1 MLLSEYL
8 NLTDEL
14 DNLGVFD
21 AMLDADSP
29 FFINI
34 LRLKDTSTPEF
45 HDSYEHINEFFR
57 IIIKLLDHAE
67 KPEMT
72 DIFYRQADERLI
84 FSEVNEINL
93 GFAEGTTGSGF
104 GDDLRQQVLANGYK
118 IVKAGC
124 KDPEIF
130 QLMALFEKGIGADR
144 ISDMIS
150 TIILPDIKTY
160 TLRILRDL
168 KINSVTYPN
177 KDFDNDGYILN
188 PYKNRQILLLP
199 VELLHK
205 MTIAKEWED
214 VEDAISRNS
223 AIRFAMNR
231 TVMEEWSKYSTAEK
245 KDLIRKEIF
254 ENPKKCEG
262 ILTVY
267 RNKKINKLDLLGKDG
282 DPEYAAR
289 KLARIYELNG
299 GSFKSQTHRKEI
311 DSHTAAIEIL
321 DIFRDWVENQ
331 RGWEPIQTY
340 TRQKSEK
347 FVQRYIAACSSYYIK
362 VNNFD
367 ISFEADEG
375 RGPVDVKVSRG
386 NDKTLIEVKLSTNG
400 EYLHGYEIQVREYGK
415 AEGTDSLVY
424 LYIDMGNPGKTD
436 KICKACRDAKFNG
449 HKAPDLYLV
458 DASKKEA
465 ASKYNPMKNCRYG
478 LFVPDD
484 FLGIGS
490 DFDLNMNWD
499 GEDS

>member
-14 DNLGVFD
+14 DNLSVFD
-21 AMLDADSP
+21 ALLDADSP

-34 LRLKDTSTPEF
+34 LRLKDCSTPEF
-45 HDSYEHINEFFR
+45 QDSYEHINEFFR
-57 IIIKLLDHAE
+57 IIIKLLDNAE
-67 KPEMT
+67 VPEMS
-72 DIFYRQADERLI
+72 DIFYRQAYNCFK

-104 GDDLRQQVLANGYK
+104 GPDLRKQVLANGYT

-150 TIILPDIKTY
+150 TIILPDIQKY
-160 TLRILRDL
+160 TLRVL
-168 KINSVTYPN
+168 KYLHIDSITYPN
-177 KDFDNDGYILN
+177 KYFDKDGYLLN
-188 PYKNRQILLLP
+188 PYKKRRVLLLP
-199 VELLHK
+199 AEILHK

-214 VEDAISRNS
+214 VEDAIARNET
-223 AIRFAMNR
+223 IRFAMNR
-231 TVMEEWSKYSTAEK
+231 TVMDEWSKYSSAEK
-245 KDLIRKEIF
+245 KELVRTEVF
-254 ENPKKCEG
+254 ENPKKCEEV
-262 ILTVY
+262 ISAY
-267 RNKKINKLDLLGKDG
+267 RNEKIDKLDLLGKDS
-282 DPEYAAR
+282 DPEYAAK
-289 KLARIYELNG
+289 KLARNYELNG
-299 GSFKSQTHRKEI
+299 GDFKSQIHGQEI

-331 RGWEPIQTY
+331 KGWEPIQTY

-347 FVQRYIAACSSYYIK
+347 FVQRYIAACSTYYKK

-386 NDKTLIEVKLSTNG
+386 NDKTLIEVKLSTND
-400 EYLHGYEIQVREYGK
+400 EYLSGYEIQVGEYGK

-436 KICKACRDAKFNG
+436 KICKVCRDASFKG
-449 HKAPDLYLV
+449 YKAPDLYLV
-458 DASKKEA
+458 DARKKEA
-465 ASKYNPMKNCRYG
+465 ASKYKPLNVLRYG
-478 LFVPDD
+478 LFDPHDI
-484 FLGIGS
+484 LGVGVN
-490 DFDLNMNWD
+490 LN
-499 GEDS
+499 EKVF

>member
-21 AMLDADSP
+21 ALLDADSP

-34 LRLKDTSTPEF
+34 LRLKDCSTPEF
-45 HDSYEHINEFFR
+45 QDSYEHINEFFR
-57 IIIKLLDHAE
+57 GIIKRLDHAE
-67 KPEMT
+67 KPEMS
-72 DIFYRQADERLI
+72 DIFYRQAYHDFK

-104 GDDLRQQVLANGYK
+104 GDDLRKQVLANGYK

-150 TIILPDIKTY
+150 TIILPDIKKY
-160 TLRILRDL
+160 TLRVLRDL
-168 KINSVTYPN
+168 QITPLKYPN
-177 KDFDNDGYILN
+177 KYFDKDGYLLN
-188 PYKNRQILLLP
+188 PYKKRQILILP
-199 VELLHK
+199 VEILHK

-214 VEDAISRNS
+214 VEDAIARNET
-223 AIRFAMNR
+223 IRFAMNC
-231 TVMEEWSKYSTAEK
+231 TVMDEWSKYSSEEK
-245 KDLIRKEIF
+245 KELVRTEVF
-254 ENPKKCEG
+254 ENPKKCEEV
-262 ILTVY
+262 ISTY
-267 RNKKINKLDLLGKDG
+267 RNERIDKLDLLGKDG
-282 DPEYAAR
+282 DPEYAA
-289 KLARIYELNG
+289 KKMARDYELNG
-299 GSFKSQTHRKEI
+299 GDFKSQVLRQEI
-311 DSHTAAIEIL
+311 DSHRAAIEIL
-321 DIFRDWVENQ
+321 DIFREWVENQ
-331 RGWEPIQTY
+331 KGWEPIQTY

-386 NDKTLIEVKLSTNG
+386 NDKTFIEVKLSTNG
-400 EYLHGYEIQVREYGK
+400 EYLHGYEIQVGEYGK
-415 AEGTDSLVY
+415 AEGTNSLVY

-436 KICKACRDAKFNG
+436 KICKVCRDAKFKG
-449 HKAPDLYLV
+449 YTAPDLYLV

-465 ASKYNPMKNCRYG
+465 ASKYNPVNKCQYG
-478 LFVPDD
+478 LFAPDD
-484 FLGIGS
+484 ILGIGLNC
-490 DFDLNMNWD
+490 DLNVDWD
-499 GEDS
+499 GRDS